1 MRARRRRERSTDGP
15 EVNVS
20 ETKDRTLKDEEI
32 QTVWPRT
39 DASSSTEA
47 RTGDPDTQDADT
59 DTSDTA
65 VGDTDSTD
73 ATQTGDM
80 VDEEDQTQG
89 GDLVDVK
96 DTVDED
102 QIDGVD
108 SEGADVDATDS

>member
-1 MRARRRRERSTDGP
+1 M
-15 EVNVS
+15 S
-20 ETKDRTLKDEEI
+20 ETTERTLNDEEI
-32 QTVWPRT
+32 ETVWPRT
-39 DASSSTEA
+39 DGSSSMAA
-47 RTGDPDTQDADT
+47 RTGDPDTRDADT

-80 VDEEDQTQG
+80 VDEEDQTQDT
-89 GDLVDVK
+89 DLVDVK